1 MFRIILITLW
11 IISLLYCF
19 YFGVTAIGTFF
30 KKKEKKTNSK
40 ENFFAILI
48 AARNEELVIGN
59 LIKSLKKQNYPDNKY
74 EIYVIIN
81 NCTDNTLDVAK
92 KAGASILECTEKTKT
107 KGEVLKYAFNKLTNN
122 KKIDAYAIFDADNVV
137 HSDFLKN
144 MNDTLNN
151 GYTVAQGFR
160 DTKNISD
167 NWLTSSYAILYY
179 MQSLFINESRYKM
192 GKSSFLNGTGFAIK
206 KEVIDKHGFDPK
218 TVTEDIEFTALCA
231 LNDEKIAF
239 ANDAITYDEQLTNF
253 KSSLGQRKRWSFGA
267 MECLR
272 NYFPMLLKK
281 GIKEKNFECIDVA
294 IFYLS
299 VIFHVMLSLVSI
311 VMFFSVIINYDDF
324 SLLYLIDYIIAFML
338 SLLVGML
345 FRVFVL
351 KRNNKSIKDN
361 LGGILLFDL
370 FVFSW
375 IPVNLISIFMKTCSW
390 DQIKHNR
397 NIDIENI

>member
-1 MFRIILITLW
+1 
-11 IISLLYCF
+11 
-19 YFGVTAIGTFF
+19 
-30 KKKEKKTNSK
+30 
-40 ENFFAILI
+40 
-48 AARNEELVIGN
+48 
-59 LIKSLKKQNYPDNKY
+59 
-74 EIYVIIN
+74 
-81 NCTDNTLDVAK
+81 
-92 KAGASILECTEKTKT
+92 
-107 KGEVLKYAFNKLTNN
+107 
-122 KKIDAYAIFDADNVV
+122 
-137 HSDFLKN
+137 
-144 MNDTLNN
+144 
-151 GYTVAQGFR
+151 
-160 DTKNISD
+160 
-167 NWLTSSYAILYY
+167 

-324 SLLYLIDYIIAFML
+324 SLLYLIDYIIAFIL